1 MKQNK
6 KGFTL
11 VELIV
16 VIAIIGILAAVLIPS
31 ITVYIRKAR
40 LSNDTQTAT
49 QMTKIL
55 SLYMNENGINDCD
68 IHVLHAALDGTDYDL
83 DDPAKAKNVDAKLD
97 GYSFWLD
104 TEEKYV
110 FVGTTAGAVAGE
122 VKVDAAQRSNSRIL
136 QPEAVGSKPN
146 YLYIDTEAGHSSKS
160 VYKQAINMIY
170 EIAQGKKTI
179 SDYAA
184 FLVGKTDEEKA
195 NLLTVDQLRNS
206 LIISDN
212 WMVVPTDTYS
222 IKNAIFTPGIKTIP
236 INLLEYEMKFEKG
249 QNGELFQLLLPVT
262 IETVSSRAFQYST
275 EVMIINPSKAVI
287 TSESINGLVEVVKG
301 SNTSSEPLPSF
312 TVSGTWSEDSTTI
325 KDYNDKTI
333 KEYKTYLPIITG
345 TSPGT
350 SLTNNV
356 KSVNFFAK
364 ELNGQT
370 YYTVY
375 AYDQYGRIMA
385 KSQTYGYINEI
396 SKVINFTDNNLKNAT
411 VVLPIAKLSNIDA
424 DNLVVKI
431 IINDTPPI
439 TMVVDDVNKNVFK
452 YSPPG
457 PVANV
462 DSIVIEVLYK
472 HITNEYITIYKEKCK

>member
-49 QMTKIL
+49 QMTKLL

-170 EIAQGKKTI
+170 EIARGETTI
-179 SDYAA
+179 SEYED
-184 FLVGKTDEEKA
+184 FLARKTPEEKA
-195 NLLTVDQLRNS
+195 NLLTGEQLRNS

-212 WMVVPTDTYS
+212 WMEVPDATIEYV
-222 IKNAIFTPGIKTIP
+222 IFTPGIKTIP
-236 INLLEYEMKFEKG
+236 TNILENEMRFKNDENEG
-249 QNGELFQLLLPVT
+249 LFKLVLPVT
-262 IETVSSRAFQYST
+262 VETVKSRAFQYAT
-275 EVMIINPSKAVI
+275 QVMIINPSKAVI

-301 SNTSSEPLPSF
+301 SNTSSEPLPTF
-312 TVSGTWSEDSTTI
+312 EVSGTWSTESTKI
-325 KDYNDKTI
+325 YAFDDLENAI
-333 KEYKTYLPIITG
+333 KEYRSYLPKVNGNFAANSI
-345 TSPGT
+345 
-350 SLTNNV
+350 
-356 KSVNFFAK
+356 KSVNFYAK

-396 SKVINFTDNNLKNAT
+396 SKVINFTDNKLINAT

-424 DNLVVKI
+424 SKLSVNIKF
-431 IINDTPPI
+431 NDDATGKSM
-439 TMVVDDVNKNVFK
+439 TQDLTNANVFK
-452 YSPPG
+452 YLPTD
-457 PVANV
+457 PVNGV
-462 DSIVIEVLYK
+462 TSIVIEVLYK
-472 HITNEYITIYKEKCK
+472 HKTDEYITIYKEKCM

>member
-160 VYKQAINMIY
+160 VYKQAIDMIY
-170 EIAQGKKTI
+170 EIARGEKTI
-179 SDYAA
+179 SDYVS
-184 FLVGKTDEEKA
+184 FLVGKNEV
-195 NLLTVDQLRNS
+195 NLLTVEQLRNS
-206 LIISDN
+206 LIISDD

-236 INLLEYEMKFEKG
+236 INLLEYEMNFDKG

-301 SNTSSEPLPSF
+301 SNTSNETLPNF
-312 TVSGTWSEDSTTI
+312 TVDGSWADAFTI
-325 KDYNDKTI
+325 VKDYNNTEI
-333 KEYKTYLPIITG
+333 KKYKTYLPIVNGNFAANSI
-345 TSPGT
+345 
-350 SLTNNV
+350 
-356 KSVNFFAK
+356 KSVNFYAK

-396 SKVINFTDNNLKNAT
+396 SKVINFTDNTLINAT

-424 DNLVVKI
+424 NNLVVKI
-431 IINDTPPI
+431 TLIDEQGSQQGKEMQQDEANL
-439 TMVVDDVNKNVFK
+439 NVFK
-452 YSPPG
+452 YSPLD

-462 DSIVIEVLYK
+462 YSIVIEVKYGE
-472 HITNEYITIYKEKCK
+472 TTIYEEKMQVIAKK